1 MSEAANGFGRMYYV
15 EIPAVEVAASAAF
28 YRSVFG
34 WNVRQRGDGATAF
47 DDGAGHVSGTWTT
60 DRAPAADPGFRL
72 YVSVQDAAAAAGR
85 IEAAGGTIETPP
97 DMSVVDIV
105 GYFRDPAGNLVGIHQ
120 YKPENGD
127 A

>member
-1 MSEAANGFGRMYYV
+1 MSEATNGFGRMYYV
-15 EIPAVEVAASAAF
+15 EIPAVDVTASAAF
-28 YRSVFG
+28 YQSVFG
-34 WNVRQRGDGATAF
+34 WSVRQRGDGATAF

-60 DRAPAADPGFRL
+60 GRTPAADPGFRL
-72 YVSVQDAAAAAGR
+72 YVSVQDAMAAVGR
-85 IEAAGGTIETPP
+85 IESAGGKIETPP
-97 DMSVVDIV
+97 DMSAVDIV